1 MKTRICL
8 LACAALLSTTAFA
21 QNQYDALRFLQRDL
35 NGTAR
40 FVGMGGAMSALGAD
54 LSTISTNPAGI
65 GLYRSND
72 VSLSFGWNSNQA
84 KTDWAGTNITQK
96 SDKMSFDQVGFV
108 WTTKIGNKTDLRF
121 MNFAFNYQKRANFT
135 REFYA
140 KGGLT
145 RQSLTNQ
152 MADMLWYAGNGYDNS
167 YIYQSDFD
175 GLLDAD
181 NPYVDPD
188 YIGTPFLGA
197 MGART
202 GLVDAA
208 WDNNGKITDIFGWNG
223 EDGEYYSSEK
233 GGISEF
239 DFNVSFNVKDRF
251 YFGLTLGVYD
261 INYSRYSSYGEN
273 LNRRMAGEDGTIYS
287 DKAWMTLDNWSKTE
301 GVGVDLKLGAIIRP
315 FEYSP
320 FRIGFAVH
328 TPIWYSLTD
337 KYTSCLTGHITN
349 DGEPYSE
356 NLSRYYGEPNY
367 ILDYHLISPWRF
379 NVSMGTTFSSVL
391 AVDAEYEYETY
402 NGTRLT
408 DVDDNDF
415 NGTYAID
422 ETLKGVHTFRVGM
435 EVKPIPEFSIRAG
448 YYYKSSPIEDD
459 SFKNIAATDET
470 RTDPEYF
477 NLKSQQ
483 AVTFGVGFRSKSIYA
498 DIAYKYAFA
507 KADFYAFDSED
518 LVPAKV
524 DAERNQLLFTIGAR
538 F

>member
-8 LACAALLSTTAFA
+8 FASAALLSTAAFA

-84 KTDWAGTNITQK
+84 KTDWAGTNTTQK
-96 SDKMSFDQVGFV
+96 SDKMSFDQAGFV

-135 REFYA
+135 RDFMA
-140 KGGLT
+140 GGNLNG
-145 RQSLTNQ
+145 QSLTNQ
-152 MADMLWYAGNGYDNS
+152 MANMMWNAGNS
-167 YIYQSDFD
+167 YGNAAYITQSDFD
-175 GLLDAD
+175 ALLDAD
-181 NPYVDPD
+181 NPYIDYD

-202 GLVDAA
+202 GLVDPYPYDPEGLKNEEIQYFYG
-208 WDNNGKITDIFGWNG
+208 WDGN
-223 EDGEYYSSEK
+223 DGTYYSREK
-233 GGISEF
+233 GVISEY
-239 DFNVSFNVKDRF
+239 DFNVSFNVKDRY
-251 YFGLTLGVYD
+251 YFGITLGVYN
-261 INYSRYSSYGEN
+261 INYSRYSSYAEN
-273 LNRRMAGEDGTIYS
+273 FVNNEGGFS
-287 DKAWMTLDNWSKTE
+287 LDNWAKTE

-320 FRIGFAVH
+320 FRIGLAVH

-337 KYTSCLTGHITN
+337 KYTSVLTSDFSSGIT
-349 DGEPYSE
+349 YTE

-402 NGTRLT
+402 NGTRLS